1 MLIRWG
7 HDTHMTIKGWIGLM
21 RGIRGEVA
29 GKVQGVF
36 FRKTTKAQADMLGLA
51 GWVRN
56 TKVGTVAFLIVG
68 EDSALAAMQ
77 RWLHRGPRL
86 ARVDKVDFETCQVE
100 DLTGFRIDY

>member
-1 MLIRWG
+1 MK
-7 HDTHMTIKGWIGLM
+7 IKGWIGLM
-21 RGIRGEVA
+21 RGIRGEVT

-36 FRKTTKAQADMLGLA
+36 FRKNTKAQADMLGLT

-56 TKVGTVAFLIVG
+56 TKAGTVEFFFAG
-68 EDSALAAMQ
+68 ENSALAAMQ
-77 RWLHRGPRL
+77 QWLYRGPRL